1 MFQKF
6 TKIIEIKSRS
16 KIAQPVLSL
25 IAFCESI
32 FFPVPPD
39 TILIPIIYFNKKKYL
54 FTIINCT
61 LFSVG
66 GGIIGY
72 FLGFF
77 IFDLIKEYID
87 VGKQS
92 SFLKFYN
99 EWGIVAV
106 FLGGFTPIPYKII
119 ALTSGYSKFNFLL
132 FVILSML
139 SRGLRFFII
148 GFIIKKYGDF
158 GINLLKKNK
167 LLIFFLIPLLIIGL
181 IYLGINHA

>member
-6 TKIIEIKSRS
+6 TKIIEINSRS
-16 KIAQPVLSL
+16 KFAQPVLSL
-25 IAFCESI
+25 IALCESI
-32 FFPVPPD
+32 FFPIPPD
-39 TILIPIIYFNKKKYL
+39 TVLIPIIYFNKEKYL

-61 LFSVG
+61 LFSVV
-66 GGIIGY
+66 GGIAGY

-77 IFDLIKEYID
+77 IFDLVKEYID
-87 VGKQS
+87 VSKQS
-92 SFLKFYN
+92 NFLKFYN
-99 EWGIVAV
+99 EWGIAAI

-132 FVILSML
+132 FIILSML

-158 GINLLKKNK
+158 GINILKENK
-167 LLIFFLIPLLIIGL
+167 ILIFILIPILIIGS
-181 IYLGINHA
+181 IYLVINHA

>member
-16 KIAQPVLSL
+16 KFAQPVLSL

-39 TILIPIIYFNKKKYL
+39 TILIPIIYFNKEKYL

-61 LFSVG
+61 LFSVA
-66 GGIIGY
+66 GGIVGY
-72 FLGFF
+72 CLGFF
-77 IFDLIKEYID
+77 IFDLIKEYVD

-92 SFLKFYN
+92 NFLKFYN
-99 EWGIVAV
+99 EWGIIAV

-158 GINLLKKNK
+158 GINILKKNK
-167 LLIFFLIPLLIIGL
+167 SLIFFFIPLLVIGL
-181 IYLGINHA
+181 IYLLISHA

>member
-16 KIAQPVLSL
+16 KFAQTVLSL

-54 FTIINCT
+54 FTIINCP

-72 FLGFF
+72 CLGFF
-77 IFDLIKEYID
+77 IFDLIKEYVD

-92 SFLKFYN
+92 NFLKFYN
-99 EWGIVAV
+99 EWGIIAV

-158 GINLLKKNK
+158 GINILKKNK

-181 IYLGINHA
+181 MYLGINHA

>member
-16 KIAQPVLSL
+16 KFAQPVLSL

-61 LFSVG
+61 LFSIG

-72 FLGFF
+72 CLGFF

-87 VGKQS
+87 VSKQS
-92 SFLKFYN
+92 SFLKSRKELLNSLEKFK
-99 EWGIVAV
+99 
-106 FLGGFTPIPYKII
+106 KIYSNKDKVPRPDHW
-119 ALTSGYSKFNFLL
+119 SGWNLKPSSIEFWLDGDNRIHERLKY
-132 FVILSML
+132 ILN
-139 SRGLRFFII
+139 
-148 GFIIKKYGDF
+148 KNNNWVK
-158 GINLLKKNK
+158 NLLS
-167 LLIFFLIPLLIIGL
+167 P
-181 IYLGINHA
+181 